1 MARPSKLL
9 SLTGSDPALLAALLE
24 GLELQKAR
32 LEQQIAAVRALTG
45 EKRRGRP
52 PAAAAGAPAVA
63 APVKP
68 RKKRKLSAAARK
80 AIAEAQK
87 KRWAAFRKDK
97 EGAK

>member
-1 MARPSKLL
+1 MARPPKLL
-9 SLTGSDPALLAALLE
+9 SLTGSDPTLLAALLE

-45 EKRRGRP
+45 GKRRGRP
-52 PAAAAGAPAVA
+52 PAAAASAPAVA
-63 APVKP
+63 APAAP

-97 EGAK
+97 EGTK